1 MSLLPAPHSPRP
13 TAGAAA
19 RTARLR
25 RTAIATGLLAAG
37 GLGLPVIAPAVAL
50 AQPAQKEA
58 AVHQPTADLHPIAG
72 ETASQAP
79 RSVVLLET
87 PLHSDGK
94 PIAYPKGAPQIL
106 VRTTEIPV
114 GARTGVHSHPV
125 PLVTYILNGVLTIQS
140 ATGETKTYKPGDA
153 FVERTDW
160 HEGINQGLEPVRLL
174 AVYVGEVGAPL
185 SIKPSN

>member
-1 MSLLPAPHSPRP
+1 MLPVVAP
-13 TAGAAA
+13 AAA
-19 RTARLR
+19 LATTPAQPSQETTAR
-25 RTAIATGLLAAG
+25 
-37 GLGLPVIAPAVAL
+37 
-50 AQPAQKEA
+50 QPA
-58 AVHQPTADLHPIAG
+58 ADHHPVA
-72 ETASQAP
+72 EQAASQAP
-79 RSVVLLET
+79 RSVVLLDT

-94 PIAYPKGAPQIL
+94 PIVYPKGTPQIL

-114 GARTGVHSHPV
+114 GARTGVHSHPI

-140 ATGETKTYKPGDA
+140 TTGETVTYKPGDA

-174 AVYVGEVGAPL
+174 AIYVGEAGAPL